1 MPMSETEVP
10 VVISGAGPNGLM
22 LACELALAGVRPVV
36 LERLPAPSDEPKAN
50 GMVGQVI
57 RMLDMRG
64 LYQRLSGSD
73 DPPHPAYEWIFSGM
87 SMRLFGVPD
96 NPMYALMIPQP
107 RLVRMLDER
116 ARELGVDVRWGHE
129 LIGLESR
136 SGGVKVSVSTS
147 DETYTLE
154 AGYLVGADGG
164 RSPVRKLAG
173 IDFPG
178 HTSNTVARIAHVRVP
193 DEMLSANGALD
204 VPGVGALPFGHN
216 RLDRGGLIY
225 APFERD
231 RQMVGTIEYDQYA
244 DESEPMTL
252 DELRDSARR
261 VLGVDLPIEPPVGD
275 GPHALRRIAG
285 QNTRQADRYRAGNV
299 FLLGDSAHVH
309 SAMGGPG
316 LNLGLQDAMN
326 LGWKL
331 AAAVNGWAPADLLD
345 TYHSERYPVG
355 ERVMM
360 HSMSQTALF
369 GPGPE
374 IAALRELF
382 KELLQLPSVAEHM
395 AHLLAGSD
403 VRYDVGDDHPLAGR
417 LVPDLT
423 LDDGRRVTDL
433 LHAGRPVLLDLSGG
447 AVAVA
452 AQGLAQR
459 VDTVAG
465 SIADCPVRAM
475 LLRPDGYVA
484 WAADAFEADDQDRL
498 HAALQG
504 WFGIS
509 LAERDA
515 ARRDGGRASGPA
527 QERTA

>member
-1 MPMSETEVP
+1 MPMSETQVP

-22 LACELALAGVRPVV
+22 LAFELALAGVRPVV
-36 LERLPAPSDEPKAN
+36 LERLPGPSDEPKAN

-57 RMLDMRG
+57 RLLDMRG
-64 LYQRLSGSD
+64 LYQRFSGSN
-73 DPPHPAYEWIFSGM
+73 DPPNPLYEWIFSGM
-87 SMRLFGVPD
+87 SIRLFGLDD
-96 NPMYALMIPQP
+96 NPMYALMMGQP
-107 RLVRMLDER
+107 HLVRLLAER

-136 SGGVKVSVSTS
+136 SGGVKVSVSTA
-147 DETYTLE
+147 DETYTLD
-154 AGYLVGADGG
+154 ATYLVGADGG
-164 RSPVRKLAG
+164 RSTVRKMAG

-178 HTSNTVARIAHVRVP
+178 HTSNTVARIAHVRLP
-193 DEMLSANGALD
+193 DEILSASGDIDL
-204 VPGVGALPFGHN
+204 PGVGRLPFGHN
-216 RLDRGGLIY
+216 RLDNGGLIY

-231 RQMVGTIEYDQYA
+231 RPMVGTIEFDHLA
-244 DESEPMTL
+244 DESEPMTI

-261 VLGVDLPIEPPVGD
+261 VLGVELPIEPPSGD

-285 QNTRQADRYRAGNV
+285 QNTRQADRYRAGNI

-403 VRYDVGDDHPLAGR
+403 VRYDVGNDHPLSGR
-417 LVPDLT
+417 LSPDVT
-423 LDDGRRVTDL
+423 LDDGRRLAEL
-433 LHAGRPVLLDLSGG
+433 LHRGHPVLLDLSGG
-447 AVAVA
+447 RMGDA
-452 AQGLAQR
+452 ARGWADR
-459 VDTVAG
+459 VDVVVAETAE
-465 SIADCPVRAM
+465 ADVCA
-475 LLRPDGYVA
+475 LLIRPDGYVA
-484 WAADAFEADDQDRL
+484 WAADTFEADDENRL
-498 HAALQG
+498 HAALQR

-509 LAERDA
+509 AAGRDA
-515 ARRDGGRASGPA
+515 RRRDGGQSLAPA
-527 QERTA
+527 AERTA